1 MRSPSDHAGHA
12 AEIAATTDEH
22 DLFTRVR
29 ERASSVAT
37 REAQTLSLRLD
48 VRTRHDVER
57 RHVQDQRGMSES
69 SAARRCPPER
79 HPPRIDARLAA
90 SMGQCRAQVGT
101 LRLHVDDLPRGS
113 TLSPRS

>member
-1 MRSPSDHAGHA
+1 
-12 AEIAATTDEH
+12 
-22 DLFTRVR
+22 
-29 ERASSVAT
+29 
-37 REAQTLSLRLD
+37 
-48 VRTRHDVER
+48 
-57 RHVQDQRGMSES
+57 MSES

-113 TLSPRS
+113 TALAQVVVIERERSKEGASEALGEVAGSSRERPRTRGRTRARSPRR